1 MKIYI
6 LPVESFCNKYDEDIG
21 NYIISYI
28 LYIGTF
34 QIKILNNHVGNFMDY
49 YC

>member
-1 MKIYI
+1 MYENI

-28 LYIGTF
+28 
-34 QIKILNNHVGNFMDY
+34 ILCIHFK
-49 YC
+49 